1 VHSHQPTQ
9 RQTVRNLLSIW
20 ANRLLAIA
28 APLVTTPL
36 IANEFGLA
44 MTGLWLLAS
53 QLASQLAL
61 LDAGISNSLIRLLAR
76 ERGQGTAESR
86 ARFVSTAFAA
96 LAVVGLSL
104 LVVSPWIVGPVV
116 GAFDL
121 ASGQRGPA
129 VEVMWLAIVFVGLS
143 LPLRTG
149 HGMLAS
155 AHRFD
160 VIQLYEGIGI
170 AARLIGIV
178 LLVRLTEA
186 KVSGLAWIVFGSTLA
201 TLAAIFV
208 HGLRQQGGSTTLRPS
223 MVAGSALREIVA
235 MGLAAMVVTG
245 AAVGLNQF
253 SASLVGMWMDT
264 SAVAHLALPLMI
276 FASITPF
283 FSTFAAVASPIAA
296 GIRSGEDKS
305 RYLSMYLSVT
315 RYLAS
320 AAFLLALMCWWLGP
334 QALSAWLAGPRVSAQ
349 DVTLMAEVLLVLLA
363 GLALTMPSSVG
374 RSLIG
379 SVGGHW
385 AVARAEGVTAV
396 AGLGLGAALVGWTS
410 LGVTGMAIGVAA
422 ALALR
427 GLAWYPAMVA
437 SWFDTPVIGLLR
449 SCMLRPTAVALSTL
463 VASEALRAA
472 MLRMSADSISVALAV
487 PAASVALW
495 VFATWWLVLTPGHR
509 AAVLQRARR
518 R

>member
-1 VHSHQPTQ
+1 MHSHQPTR
-9 RQTVRNLLSIW
+9 RQTARNLLSIW

-44 MTGLWLLAS
+44 LTGLWLLAS

-76 ERGQGTAESR
+76 ERGQGTPRSR

-96 LAVVGLSL
+96 LS
-104 LVVSPWIVGPVV
+104 VV
-116 GAFDL
+116 GAL
-121 ASGQRGPA
+121 LLVASPWVVGHVVDAFGLEPGQRGPA
-129 VEVMWLAIVFVGLS
+129 LEVMGLAILFVGLS

-160 VIQLYEGIGI
+160 IIQLYEGIGI
-170 AARLIGIV
+170 AVRLVGIV
-178 LLVRLTEA
+178 LLVRWTDAE
-186 KVSGLAWIVFGSTLA
+186 VSELAWIVFGTTLA
-201 TLAAIFV
+201 TLAATFL
-208 HGLRQQGGSTTLRPS
+208 HGLRLQGGAAMLGPS
-223 MVAGSALREIVA
+223 HVAASALREVVA
-235 MGLAAMVVTG
+235 MGLAAMVVTA

-253 SASLVGMWMDT
+253 SASLVGLWMDT
-264 SAVAHLALPLMI
+264 AAVAHLALPLMI

-296 GIRSGEDKS
+296 GIRADEDKA
-305 RYLSMYLSVT
+305 RYLAMYRDVT

-320 AAFLLALMCWWLGP
+320 AAFLLALLCWWFGQGALQVWLSGP
-334 QALSAWLAGPRVSAQ
+334 KVSSQ
-349 DVTLMAEVLLVLLA
+349 DVDLMARVLLVLLA
-363 GLALTMPSSVG
+363 GLALTMPSSIG

-396 AGLGLGAALVGWTS
+396 AGLGLGAALVAWTD
-410 LGVTGMAIGVAA
+410 LGVTGMALGVAA

-427 GLAWYPAMVA
+427 GLAWYPALVA
-437 SWFDTPVIGLLR
+437 SWFGTSVAALLR
-449 SCMLRPTAVALSTL
+449 ACMARPTAVALATL
-463 VASEALRAA
+463 AASELMRAA
-472 MLRMSADSISVALAV
+472 MTRIGADSIAVALAV
-487 PAASVALW
+487 PAASLALW
-495 VFATWWLVLTPGHR
+495 VPATWWLVLTPEHR
-509 AAVLQRARR
+509 AAVGRRARR